1 MPVVLGMACAPVVY
15 RPGSPPQRIVSTE
28 AEVRTLLDVAKAKLN
43 EAALAG
49 NIEGV
54 LDRFAPGAVVVVEGR
69 DTLRGRASIAA
80 WLTAHAEGKAAATLP
95 GLPANDVTRRV
106 QSWGTWAEVAYT
118 RPIWPH
124 GYVEFRYQWRDDIP
138 VPVPGA
144 GFFAPSRA
152 GAGGSTYG
160 IHVGASWW

>member
-1 MPVVLGMACAPVVY
+1 MNNVTIALRHAGFAVPVVLGMACAPVVY

-54 LDRFAPGAVVVVEGR
+54 LDRFTPGAVVVVEGR

-80 WLTAHAEGKAAATLP
+80 WLTAHAEGKAAA
-95 GLPANDVTRRV
+95 RV
-106 QSWGTWAEVAYT
+106 GVA
-118 RPIWPH
+118 RAARL
-124 GYVEFRYQWRDDIP
+124 GR
-138 VPVPGA
+138 PGA
-144 GFFAPSRA
+144 VRRKVA
-152 GAGGSTYG
+152 GAR
-160 IHVGASWW
+160 GAAATLSRPSGERRHAT